1 LLEQIDS
8 AIFAN
13 VVSRMEFIDLI
24 FRKLVTYGAIQL
36 YENKQ
41 IDRTNK
47 NLNNMLKSIRDQNT
61 SERSLGKSYKLDEA
75 KLKKLKREL
84 MLTAGEKSWPQFCSE
99 FTDQILKNEWQILEE
114 EMGLNFIEIME
125 GATNA
130 YFKTPISWMDMVE
143 IMGQH
148 GMRATDAM
156 IANLFIGSEIPLLI
170 TTDNDFIDCFS
181 QQFENKNKA
190 VYIL

>member
-1 LLEQIDS
+1 MLEQIDS